1 MSMTRINWYPG
12 HMKKTKDMIK
22 ENMPLIDIVLE
33 VVDARIP
40 ISSRNPDISTFA
52 KGKKRIGHMKKT
64 KDMIKENMPLIDI
77 VLEVVDA
84 RIPISSRNPDISTFA
99 KGKKRIIVINKLE
112 VVDARIP
119 ISSRNP
125 DISTFAKGKK
135 RIIVINKSDLVDK
148 EELAKWRNYFISHND
163 ADEVLELSAETG
175 FNMKKLYSII
185 DKVAAEKKERM
196 MKKGLRK
203 VNTRLMVAGIPN
215 VGKSRLIN
223 RIVGKNSAGVGNMPG
238 YTKGK
243 QWVRIKEGLEL
254 LDTPGILWPGKSRLI
269 NRIVGKNSAGV
280 GNMPGYTKG
289 KQWVRIKEGLEL
301 LDTPGILW
309 PRFED
314 ERVGFNLAIS
324 GAIKDDILPIE
335 DVACKF
341 LDKVLLYGLKENLK
355 ERYKLLDEDFEG
367 VAGNILEKIALR
379 MKMIQKGGSLNVHQ
393 ATLTLL
399 RDYRSGKIGKFGL
412 DRELL
417 DGEEK

>member
-22 ENMPLIDIVLE
+22 ENMPLIDIV
-33 VVDARIP
+33 
-40 ISSRNPDISTFA
+40 
-52 KGKKRIGHMKKT
+52 
-64 KDMIKENMPLIDI
+64 
-77 VLEVVDA
+77 
-84 RIPISSRNPDISTFA
+84 
-99 KGKKRIIVINKLE
+99 LE

-254 LDTPGILWPGKSRLI
+254 LDTPGILWPKFE
-269 NRIVGKNSAGV
+269 NDEVG
-280 GNMPGYTKG
+280 
-289 KQWVRIKEGLEL
+289 Q
-301 LDTPGILW
+301 
-309 PRFED
+309 
-314 ERVGFNLAIS
+314 NLAIT
-324 GAIKDDILPIE
+324 GAIRDEILPIE
-335 DVACKF
+335 DIACILIGKMIKYNMWDVF
-341 LDKVLLYGLKENLK
+341 A
-355 ERYKLLDEDFEG
+355 ERYKLEPEDKSEILG
-367 VAGNILEKIALR
+367 EILEKVALR
-379 MKMIQKGGSLNVHQ
+379 NKMFNKGESLNIQQ
-393 ATLTLL
+393 AAYTVL
-399 RDYRSGKIGKFGL
+399 RDYRNCRLGKFGL
-412 DRELL
+412 DR
-417 DGEEK
+417 

>member
-22 ENMPLIDIVLE
+22 ENMPLIDIV
-33 VVDARIP
+33 
-40 ISSRNPDISTFA
+40 
-52 KGKKRIGHMKKT
+52 
-64 KDMIKENMPLIDI
+64 
-77 VLEVVDA
+77 
-84 RIPISSRNPDISTFA
+84 
-99 KGKKRIIVINKLE
+99 LE

-254 LDTPGILWPGKSRLI
+254 LDTPGILWP
-269 NRIVGKNSAGV
+269 
-280 GNMPGYTKG
+280 
-289 KQWVRIKEGLEL
+289 
-301 LDTPGILW
+301 
-309 PRFED
+309 RFED

-393 ATLTLL
+393 ATLDTFKRL
-399 RDYRSGKIGKFGL
+399 
-412 DRELL
+412 
-417 DGEEK
+417 

>member
-52 KGKKRIGHMKKT
+52 KGKKRI
-64 KDMIKENMPLIDI
+64 
-77 VLEVVDA
+77 
-84 RIPISSRNPDISTFA
+84 
-99 KGKKRIIVINKLE
+99 IVINK
-112 VVDARIP
+112 A
-119 ISSRNP
+119 
-125 DISTFAKGKK
+125 
-135 RIIVINKSDLVDK
+135 DLVDK
-148 EELAKWRNYFISHND
+148 EEIKKWRNYFIKHKD

-185 DKVAAEKKERM
+185 DKVSAEKKERL

-254 LDTPGILWPGKSRLI
+254 LDTPGILWPK
-269 NRIVGKNSAGV
+269 
-280 GNMPGYTKG
+280 
-289 KQWVRIKEGLEL
+289 
-301 LDTPGILW
+301 
-309 PRFED
+309 FED

-324 GAIKDDILPIE
+324 GAIKDDILPID

-341 LDKVLLYGLKENLK
+341 IEKIISYGLKDNLK

-367 VAGNILEKIALR
+367 VAGNVLENIALR
-379 MKMIQKGGSLNVHQ
+379 MRMIQKGGNLNVHQ

-417 DGEEK
+417 EGEE